1 VSEQIADASL
11 GAAEHVKLQPA
22 SLSAGGSVTLPLPA
36 NVASEVLR
44 TAELHRR
51 GWLVRRMLLVADVLG
66 ILAAFGIT
74 ELIFLHH
81 TEPIGGLDALA
92 ESLIFVAALPLWV
105 VAIKTYGLYDQDT
118 KRTDHTTSDELSSV
132 FHLVTVVVWG
142 FFGFSW
148 LVGLIQ
154 PDQAKLAC
162 FWALCIAGI
171 SLMRVG
177 ARALARRRPAYLQNT
192 LILGAGDVG
201 QVIGRKLLN
210 HPEYGLR
217 LIGFVDAEP
226 KERRLDLDDLTILGT
241 PDDLADLVDTCG
253 VERVIVAFSNERHE
267 NMLDLL
273 RAVNDLDVQI
283 DIIPRLFE
291 VVSPTAAVHSIEGV
305 PLISVPPFAL
315 SRSSRLLK
323 RAIDIGGA
331 AVGLVVL
338 APLLALIALLIK
350 LDSRGSVLFQQ
361 IRMGSGDRPFR
372 IFKFRTMVVDADERK
387 AQFAELNKHVR
398 NGDPRMFK
406 IPDDPR
412 VTRVGAVLRRYSLDE
427 LPQLF
432 NVLRGQMSLV
442 GPRPL
447 ILDEDEHVN
456 DWARKRLQLRP
467 GMTGLWQVMGRS
479 EIPFEEMVTLDY
491 IYVTG
496 WSVGGDLKLLAR
508 TVPAIFRT
516 RAVY

>member
-1 VSEQIADASL
+1 
-11 GAAEHVKLQPA
+11 
-22 SLSAGGSVTLPLPA
+22 
-36 NVASEVLR
+36 
-44 TAELHRR
+44 
-51 GWLVRRMLLVADVLG
+51 
-66 ILAAFGIT
+66 
-74 ELIFLHH
+74 
-81 TEPIGGLDALA
+81 
-92 ESLIFVAALPLWV
+92 
-105 VAIKTYGLYDQDT
+105 
-118 KRTDHTTSDELSSV
+118 
-132 FHLVTVVVWG
+132 
-142 FFGFSW
+142 
-148 LVGLIQ
+148 
-154 PDQAKLAC
+154 
-162 FWALCIAGI
+162 
-171 SLMRVG
+171 
-177 ARALARRRPAYLQNT
+177 
-192 LILGAGDVG
+192 
-201 QVIGRKLLN
+201 
-210 HPEYGLR
+210 
-217 LIGFVDAEP
+217 
-226 KERRLDLDDLTILGT
+226 
-241 PDDLADLVDTCG
+241 
-253 VERVIVAFSNERHE
+253 
-267 NMLDLL
+267 
-273 RAVNDLDVQI
+273 VNDLDVQI

-323 RAIDIGGA
+323 RTIDIGGA
-331 AVGLVVL
+331 AAGLVIL

-387 AQFAELNKHVR
+387 AQFADLNKHVR

-447 ILDEDEHVN
+447 ILDEDEHVS

>member
-1 VSEQIADASL
+1 
-11 GAAEHVKLQPA
+11 
-22 SLSAGGSVTLPLPA
+22 
-36 NVASEVLR
+36 
-44 TAELHRR
+44 
-51 GWLVRRMLLVADVLG
+51 
-66 ILAAFGIT
+66 
-74 ELIFLHH
+74 
-81 TEPIGGLDALA
+81 
-92 ESLIFVAALPLWV
+92 
-105 VAIKTYGLYDQDT
+105 
-118 KRTDHTTSDELSSV
+118 
-132 FHLVTVVVWG
+132 
-142 FFGFSW
+142 
-148 LVGLIQ
+148 
-154 PDQAKLAC
+154 
-162 FWALCIAGI
+162 
-171 SLMRVG
+171 
-177 ARALARRRPAYLQNT
+177 
-192 LILGAGDVG
+192 
-201 QVIGRKLLN
+201 VIGRKLLN

-323 RAIDIGGA
+323 RTIDIGGA
-331 AVGLVVL
+331 AVGLVIL

-387 AQFAELNKHVR
+387 AQFADLNKHVR

-447 ILDEDEHVN
+447 ILDEDEHVS